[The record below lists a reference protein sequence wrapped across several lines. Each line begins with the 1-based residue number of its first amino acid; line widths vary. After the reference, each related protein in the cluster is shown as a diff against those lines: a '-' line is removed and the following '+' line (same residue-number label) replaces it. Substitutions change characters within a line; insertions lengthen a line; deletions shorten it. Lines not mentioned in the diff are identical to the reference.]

1 MEWNLKALHERNVA
15 SWNDNSKEYIWDTPF
30 EVINIHSF
38 QENPL
43 SKEEEIMI
51 NRNKNTQA
59 FWGEGVHS

>member
-1 MEWNLKALHERNVA
+1 MHGVKPQGERNVA
-15 SWNDNSKEYIWDTPF
+15 SWNDHLKEYIWDSPF

-38 QENPL
+38 RENPL

-59 FWGEGVHS
+59 FWREDVHS